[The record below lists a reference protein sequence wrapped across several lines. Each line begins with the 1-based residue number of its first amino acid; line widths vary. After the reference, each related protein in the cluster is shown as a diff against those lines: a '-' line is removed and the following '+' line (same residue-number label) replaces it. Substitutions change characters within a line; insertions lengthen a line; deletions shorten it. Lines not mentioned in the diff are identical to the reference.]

1 MDGRTFHNLTWV
13 PMFLFG
19 LVVLI
24 LGVVYITIRDPWL
37 LDKEANE
44 TLLTVSYSILFSQSV
59 NQYLPGYL
67 TLMYRFF
74 GWWLVSIGLLLLF
87 YIFVTKMGT
96 RLARN
101 CLYVATV
108 IVLIGVYY
116 ITLKFIPETPF
127 LWIVHGFVF
136 LLLVS
141 MYGSIK
147 LTRYD

>member
-1 MDGRTFHNLTWV
+1 
-13 PMFLFG
+13 MFLFG
-19 LVVLI
+19 LVILV
-24 LGVVYITIRDPWL
+24 LGVVYVTIRDPWL
-37 LDKEANE
+37 LDKEASE
-44 TLLTVSYSILFSQSV
+44 TILTVSYSILFSQSV
-59 NQYLPGYL
+59 NQYLPSYL

-74 GWWLVSIGLLLLF
+74 GWWLVSVALLLLV

-147 LTRYD
+147 LTRYN

>member
-1 MDGRTFHNLTWV
+1 
-13 PMFLFG
+13 MFLFG

-141 MYGSIK
+141 TYGSIK

>member
-19 LVVLI
+19 LVVLS
-24 LGVVYITIRDPWL
+24 LGVVYITIQDPWL

-44 TLLTVSYSILFSQSV
+44 TLLTVSYNILFSQSV
-59 NQYLPGYL
+59 NQYLPDYL

-74 GWWLVSIGLLLLF
+74 GWWLVSIGLLLLV